1 MKDWPTVAKSHDSR
15 RAKTT
20 AHGILRACLSSCIST
35 TRDEE
40 RLIDGQRTGTAR
52 PLPRWRLPS
61 GPYSPPIDHIREW
74 YCPQARIAGHL
85 TIQPLG
91 QFQPAPRV
99 SVGPTR
105 IVQECGAL
113 ATYRPVSRVSI
124 STICR
129 CITGARSDPIEV
141 VPRCPDII
149 FGKDR
154 PPRHTAVSRRAVSRA
169 SSSCARNSR
178 PDAIGCRRSAS
189 RATECRSVNFARAV
203 RMMGPGPWVAS
214 TRCAS
219 HDLRARPRT
228 PRRSPALRQQVRV
241 VQRERIL
248 RIFPAKIHWHSG

>member
-1 MKDWPTVAKSHDSR
+1 MAPSKRPVFA
-15 RAKTT
+15 
-20 AHGILRACLSSCIST
+20 AHRSN
-35 TRDEE
+35 
-40 RLIDGQRTGTAR
+40 
-52 PLPRWRLPS
+52 
-61 GPYSPPIDHIREW
+61 IREW
-74 YCPQARIAGHL
+74 YWPQARIAGHL

-169 SSSCARNSR
+169 SPDLPSR
-178 PDAIGCRRSAS
+178 RDRVPPQREP
-189 RATECRSVNFARAV
+189 ATECRSVNFARAV
-203 RMMGPGPWVAS
+203 RMMGARAVGGLYAMCISRPTRSPSHTSPVSGSSTASARGS
-214 TRCAS
+214 TRTNTANFS
-219 HDLRARPRT
+219 RKNSLA
-228 PRRSPALRQQVRV
+228 
-241 VQRERIL
+241 
-248 RIFPAKIHWHSG
+248 